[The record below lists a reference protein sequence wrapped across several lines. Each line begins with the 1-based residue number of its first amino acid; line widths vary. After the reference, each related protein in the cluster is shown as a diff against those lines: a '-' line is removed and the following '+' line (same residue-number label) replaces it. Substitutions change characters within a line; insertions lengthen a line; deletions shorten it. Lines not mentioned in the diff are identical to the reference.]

1 MTRDIDET
9 FASVKDGI
17 RSKDRVKNLAEV
29 FTAEREVKAML
40 DLIGDPSYAIETTY
54 LEPACGNGNFLV
66 EILGRKCVTIKSRYA
81 RDGDGRR
88 AQVDILRSIAT
99 ISAIDISPG
108 NVSEARARMLALTEN
123 FYREILSADPPDAFS
138 RLCASIFERK
148 IVVGDFLERVG
159 TLHDIRIADD
169 LSITCRPHRLRDLMP
184 PPPPPAH
191 KKRPR
196 KRGRP

>member
-1 MTRDIDET
+1 MPRDIDET
-9 FASVKDGI
+9 FSEVRDGI
-17 RSKDRVKNLAEV
+17 RSRDRVKNLAEV
-29 FTAEREVKAML
+29 FTAEREVRAML
-40 DLIGDPSYAIETTY
+40 DLVGDPSYAIETTY

-66 EILGRKCVTIKSRYA
+66 EILARKCVTIKSRYA
-81 RDGDGRR
+81 WDGDGRR
-88 AQVDILRSIAT
+88 VQLDILRSIAT

-123 FYREILSADPPDAFS
+123 FYREILSADPPASFI

-184 PPPPPAH
+184 PPSEH

>member
-66 EILGRKCVTIKSRYA
+66 EILARKCRTIKSRYSV
-81 RDGDGRR
+81 DGDGRR
-88 AQVDILRSIAT
+88 VQVDILRSIAT

-108 NVSEARARMLALTEN
+108 NVTEARSRMLALTEDL
-123 FYREILSADPPDAFS
+123 YRDILSADPPTAFS

-169 LSITCRPHRLRDLMP
+169 LSITCRPHHLRNLF
-184 PPPPPAH
+184 PPAEPA
-191 KKRPR
+191 RRR